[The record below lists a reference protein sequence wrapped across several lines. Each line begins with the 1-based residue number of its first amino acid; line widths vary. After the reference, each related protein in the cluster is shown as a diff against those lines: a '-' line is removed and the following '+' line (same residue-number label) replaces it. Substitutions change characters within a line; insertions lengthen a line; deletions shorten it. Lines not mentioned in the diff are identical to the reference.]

1 MIRII
6 SEEELSQGSD
16 AWLEIRHKFVTGT
29 DAVKLMRGEKIENI
43 LRDKAQ
49 SKSFNTFY
57 TVRGH
62 ALEEDAKE
70 LYGKLNGVQIQN
82 VGFVIN
88 DEYNYC
94 GVSPDG
100 LLGDDCV
107 VEVKCFKPEVQLRE
121 FKNLTPAII
130 AQTQYEMFVTQRP
143 YCQFIMYCPD
153 ITDLSKVLLTKRI
166 EANMDAWKI
175 FAERLGKANNEN

>member
-1 MIRII
+1 MIRILD
-6 SEEELSQGSD
+6 EKDLEQGSD
-16 AWLEIRHKFVTGT
+16 AWLEIRKKFITGT
-29 DAVKLMRGEKIENI
+29 DAARLMRGETVENI

-49 SKSFNTFY
+49 SKSIQTFY

-62 ALEEDAKE
+62 VLEEDAKE
-70 LYGKLNGVQIQN
+70 LYGKLNGVEIQN

-88 DEYNYC
+88 DKYNHC

-107 VEVKCFKPEVQLRE
+107 VEVKCFKPEVQMRE

-130 AQTQYEMFVTQRP
+130 AQTQYE
-143 YCQFIMYCPD
+143 I
-153 ITDLSKVLLTKRI
+153 DLTASS
-166 EANMDAWKI
+166 
-175 FAERLGKANNEN
+175 

>member
-49 SKSFNTFY
+49 SKSVNTFY

-62 ALEEDAKE
+62 VLEEDAKE

-153 ITDLSKVLLTKRI
+153 IADLSKVLLTKRI

-175 FAERLGKANNEN
+175 FAERLGKAKQ